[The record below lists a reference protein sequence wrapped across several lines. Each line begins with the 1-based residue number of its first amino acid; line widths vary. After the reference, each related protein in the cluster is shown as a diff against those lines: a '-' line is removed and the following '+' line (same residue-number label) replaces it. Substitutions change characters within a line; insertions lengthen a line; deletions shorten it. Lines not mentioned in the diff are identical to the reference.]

1 MNDMP
6 LAYTA
11 ILDWVLAGLMFMIRP
26 GAFVLSSPLLQSRSL
41 PLNAKL
47 TLVAFI
53 AFFLLGQESLPIM
66 SALSTSQLVFIIF
79 VELAIGLCGGILLQI
94 WFSIPSL
101 AGEYAATSMGLG
113 FARMV
118 DFTNSGQSATIGQ
131 FLALAFLLL
140 FLSLDGHLIS
150 LSILIDS
157 YNVIPF
163 GEGFDIRPFTSSAL
177 NAGSQMFVIA
187 ALMALP
193 IVGGIFLVN
202 IALGI
207 LTKIAP
213 QMNLFSVGFPATI
226 LVGFFL
232 LWASLPSIASLMREV
247 VWGGEG
253 SVSSAYSGVVEELS
267 FE

>member
-1 MNDMP
+1 MNELP
-6 LAYTA
+6 LAYID
-11 ILDWVLAGLMFMIRP
+11 ILDWVFAVLIFMIRP
-26 GAFVLSSPLLQSRSL
+26 GAFVISSPVLQSRSL
-41 PLNAKL
+41 TLNVKL
-47 TLVAFI
+47 ILVAGI
-53 AFFLLGQESLPIM
+53 AFFLMRQESLPVM
-66 SALSTSQLVFIIF
+66 SALSTSQLVFIVF
-79 VELAIGLCGGILLQI
+79 VEIAIGLCGGVLLQI
-94 WFSIPSL
+94 WFAIPAL

-131 FLALAFLLL
+131 FLSLAFLTL

-150 LSILIDS
+150 LSVLIDS
-157 YNVIPF
+157 YNVIPI
-163 GEGFDIRPFTSSAL
+163 GEGFNVKPFSDSAL

-232 LWASLPSIASLMREV
+232 LWASLPSMASLMREI
-247 VWGGEG
+247 VWGGEN
-253 SVSSAYSGVVEELS
+253 SIASAYSGKVEELS